1 MDRRPAADI
10 KEGLQTVPW
19 PMDIFQMI
27 AVPVAFGLLGFIEP
41 CSIGANI
48 LFLGYLQRRG
58 EGKVR
63 EAVKFTI
70 TRALFLGMIG
80 LTAGVLGQSLRWGT
94 YSYSL
99 ALGALYTLLGL
110 AALWCAYR
118 GIGLRSLDVG
128 RFLPR
133 GGAVPLGAIFG
144 MSAPA
149 CSLPL
154 FVALVGLG
162 ALKGAWV
169 GFLTLALFGLGLSAP
184 LIWIARSQRADA
196 ILRRLGNVAFKTP
209 YLAGLVLIFVGV
221 VSMLIAWRQL
231 GTV

>member
-1 MDRRPAADI
+1 
-10 KEGLQTVPW
+10 
-19 PMDIFQMI
+19 MI
-27 AVPVAFGLLGFIEP
+27 VVPVGFGLLGFVEP

-58 EGKVR
+58 ERKVL

-80 LTAGVLGQSLRWGT
+80 LAAGTLGQSLRWGT

-99 ALGALYTLLGL
+99 MLGLLYTVLGL
-110 AALWCAYR
+110 AALWWAYR
-118 GIGLRSLDVG
+118 GIGLASLDVG

-154 FVALVGLG
+154 FLALVGLG

-169 GFLTLALFGLGLSAP
+169 GFLTLSLFGLGLSAP
-184 LIWIARSQRADA
+184 LIWIARSQGADE
-196 ILRRLGNVAFKTP
+196 ILRRLGNVAFKLP
-209 YLAGLVLIFVGV
+209 YLAGFVLILVGV
-221 VSMLIAWRQL
+221 ISVLIAWRQL